1 MLSFS
6 VTYFRP
12 RVTIGRK
19 NTNHQIFKSGMT
31 KREPQS
37 RIGLRYD
44 NSVLTTPAFQSKM
57 ISKVRVFFLL
67 VLIAVSMYPRT
78 LAFTAGAG
86 NIRGKRGANNIQV
99 NCSRYFSSA
108 YQPSLS
114 TRSLSLIKLKM
125 YLCANF

>member
-1 MLSFS
+1 MCPRLTVVFLLVLVAVSMFPQ
-6 VTYFRP
+6 TYAF
-12 RVTIGRK
+12 TAGAGNI
-19 NTNHQIFKSGMT
+19 
-31 KREPQS
+31 EPQS

-44 NSVLTTPAFQSKM
+44 NSVLTTPAYLSKM

-99 NCSRYFSSA
+99 
-108 YQPSLS
+108 
-114 TRSLSLIKLKM
+114 
-125 YLCANF
+125 